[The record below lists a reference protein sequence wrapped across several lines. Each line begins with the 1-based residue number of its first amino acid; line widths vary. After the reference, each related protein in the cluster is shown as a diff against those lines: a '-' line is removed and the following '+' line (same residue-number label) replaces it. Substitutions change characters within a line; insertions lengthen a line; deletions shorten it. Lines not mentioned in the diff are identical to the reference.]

1 MVVADKIIFN
11 HSKSIARDSDRLIM
25 LSYAAFALVIMVL
38 IYASASPGTDAA
50 EIVSMSVF
58 P

>member
-1 MVVADKIIFN
+1 MAVADKIILN
-11 HSKSIARDSDRLIM
+11 HSKSVGRDSDRLIM
-25 LSYAAFALVIMVL
+25 LSYVAFAFVVMVL
-38 IYASASPGTDAA
+38 IYASGSPGTDAA